1 MDMADITAD
10 IGAIHTTVTVM
21 VMVIHT
27 MVIHT
32 MAMVMAMA
40 MAMAMAMEDI
50 HTIVVEGVITAMI
63 IITL

>member
-40 MAMAMAMEDI
+40 MAMAMEDI